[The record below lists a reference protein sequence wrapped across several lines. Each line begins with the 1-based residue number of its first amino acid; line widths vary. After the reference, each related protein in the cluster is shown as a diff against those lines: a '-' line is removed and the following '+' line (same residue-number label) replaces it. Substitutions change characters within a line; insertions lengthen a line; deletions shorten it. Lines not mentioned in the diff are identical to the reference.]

1 MLKKNH
7 LAEESKHHSWYFLV
21 TLFLGFWLLFTVDML
36 GISQYEIVLSDRIC
50 GLVAIIASFFA
61 LRGGFLSPWVIAF
74 TGVYL
79 QLAPMLFWAKD
90 SSAYLNDTVSGILLI
105 LFSLIFPGIKGVMD
119 EDKGQI
125 PKGWSYNPSSWVQR
139 FPILVFGTI
148 GWFAARLMCAYQLGY
163 IDSIWDPF
171 FVDGT
176 EKVISS
182 DISKAFPL
190 PDAGLGA
197 LAYSLEVLLGLKGGT
212 ARWRTMPWL
221 VVGFSFLVVPL
232 GLVSIVLV
240 ILQPLIVGAWCS
252 LCLLAAFCML
262 LMCML
267 TLDEVVA
274 VTQLLITA
282 YKEGHLVRTF
292 FKGTY
297 PKGVS
302 DDLAAKKFPPS
313 LKEFLVEMVRGVTFQ
328 PYLIGCTFLGFFF
341 MLSPFLFQ
349 FEGLMSDFAHTLGA
363 LVVVVSILSM
373 AEVARKIRK
382 LNFVL
387 ALVLAVCVFFSGL
400 DLITMGLMI
409 LASIAL
415 AVLSGPKG
423 KLQESYGRDKV

>member
-1 MLKKNH
+1 MLKKNL
-7 LAEESKHHSWYFLV
+7 LAKDEHHRRWFFLV

-36 GISQYEIVLSDRIC
+36 GISQNEIIYSDRIC
-50 GLVAIIASFFA
+50 GLIVILGSFFA
-61 LRGGFLSPWVIAF
+61 LRGGFISPWIMTF

-79 QLAPMLFWAKD
+79 QLAPMLFWARD
-90 SSAYLNDTVSGILLI
+90 PQSYLNDTVIGILII
-105 LFSLIFPGIKGVMD
+105 LFALIFPGIKGVMD

-163 IDSIWDPF
+163 IDYIWDPF

-176 EKVISS
+176 EKVITSNV
-182 DISKAFPL
+182 SKAFPL

-197 LAYSLEVLLGLKGGT
+197 LAYSLEVLLGLKGRT

-274 VTQLLITA
+274 VSQLLIAA
-282 YKEGHLVRTF
+282 YKEGHFVRTF

-297 PKGVS
+297 PDGVS
-302 DDLAAKKFPPS
+302 DDPGCDKFPPS

-328 PYLIGCTFLGFFF
+328 PYLIGATALGIFF
-341 MLSPFLFQ
+341 MFSPFLFK
-349 FEGLMSDFAHTLGA
+349 FEGMMSDFAHTFGA
-363 LVVVVSILSM
+363 LIVVVSILSM
-373 AEVARKIRK
+373 AEVARQLRK
-382 LNFVL
+382 LNYVL
-387 ALVLAVCVFFSGL
+387 ALVLAVATLWSGI
-400 DLITMGLMI
+400 DLITMGLLI
-409 LASIAL
+409 LACIGL
-415 AVLSGPKG
+415 VVLSVPEG
-423 KLQESYGRDKV
+423 KLQESYN